1 MLQIAENLRMI
12 REDALE
18 VSRTQFVEY
27 LNIDGL
33 TFNILQNIETGRT
46 IPKTHLVRQL
56 AQKIGISENDL
67 KNKKLS
73 KKDVPVIVIEKT
85 TPPQASTVTPAIVDV
100 LQKQIEQQQNQID
113 QQQKVIEMLMQQLK
127 DA

>member
-1 MLQIAENLRMI
+1 MLQLPQNLRLI
-12 REDALE
+12 REEVLE
-18 VSRTQFVEY
+18 ISRTQFAEY

-33 TFNILQNIETGRT
+33 TANILQNIESERT
-46 IPKTHLVRQL
+46 TPKAPLIREL
-56 AQKIGISENDL
+56 AKRIGISENDL

-85 TPPQASTVTPAIVDV
+85 APQAPTVTPVV
-100 LQKQIEQQQNQID
+100 ELLQQQIEQQKTQID
-113 QQQKVIEMLMQQLK
+113 QQQKVIEILMQQLK

>member
-46 IPKTHLVRQL
+46 VPKTHLVRQL

-85 TPPQASTVTPAIVDV
+85 TPPQASTVPPIVDV
-100 LQKQIEQQQNQID
+100 LQKQLEQQQKQID
-113 QQQKVIEMLMQQLK
+113 QQQKVIEHLMQQLK

>member
-1 MLQIAENLRMI
+1 MLQLPQNLRLI
-12 REDALE
+12 REEVLE
-18 VSRTQFVEY
+18 ISRTQFAEY

-33 TFNILQNIETGRT
+33 TANILQNIESERT
-46 IPKTHLVRQL
+46 IPKAPLIREL
-56 AQKIGISENDL
+56 AKRIGMPENDL

-85 TPPQASTVTPAIVDV
+85 ASTVPPVVEI
-100 LQKQIEQQQNQID
+100 LQQQIEQQKTQID
-113 QQQKVIEMLMQQLK
+113 QQQKVIEVLLQQLK